1 MRILVKDS
9 TNRRKV
15 IEVEQNEKIKDV
27 KLKLKE
33 KMGINN
39 TNFLLHYNG
48 NILDDDEA
56 TVSDYDIVD
65 LGNIIYVGQFKGGIY
80 INE

>member
-1 MRILVKDS
+1 MKILVKDS
-9 TNRRKV
+9 TNRRKI
-15 IEVEQNEKIKDV
+15 IEVGQNEKIKDV

-56 TVSDYDIVD
+56 TVSDYDIAD
-65 LGNIIYVGQFKGGIY
+65 LGNIIYVGQFKGGMHL
-80 INE
+80 

>member
-1 MRILVKDS
+1 MIRILVKDS
-9 TNRRKV
+9 TNRRKI
-15 IEVEQNEKIKDV
+15 IEVDKNEKIKDV

-56 TVSDYDIVD
+56 KVSEYDIVD
-65 LGNIIYVGQFKGGIY
+65 LGNVIYVGQFRGGIIY
-80 INE
+80 E

>member
-1 MRILVKDS
+1 MKILVKDS
-9 TNRRKV
+9 TNRRKI
-15 IEVEQNEKIKDV
+15 IEVNQNEKIKDV

-48 NILDDDEA
+48 SILDDDEA

-65 LGNIIYVGQFKGGIY
+65 LGNIIYVGQFKGGTHL
-80 INE
+80 

>member
-15 IEVEQNEKIKDV
+15 IEVEQNEKIKDI